1 MIESYWRGLLDWIAQ
16 TQLAE
21 GTISP
26 EDLDLLVLTDSVEE
40 ARDILVDCYRRRCWS
55 AARHSIRAEM
65 QRRAAGADGN
75 DPDRGEGRRRVSRAG
90 SRHGIDRDA

>member
-1 MIESYWRGLLDWIAQ
+1 MVGPTGAGLLDWVAQ

-40 ARDILVDCYRRRCWS
+40 VRDTLVECYRRRSWS
-55 AARHSIRAEM
+55 ARRHSIRAEM
-65 QRRAAGADGN
+65 EAIPPDSTPTTPPAEKSDG
-75 DPDRGEGRRRVSRAG
+75 E
-90 SRHGIDRDA
+90 